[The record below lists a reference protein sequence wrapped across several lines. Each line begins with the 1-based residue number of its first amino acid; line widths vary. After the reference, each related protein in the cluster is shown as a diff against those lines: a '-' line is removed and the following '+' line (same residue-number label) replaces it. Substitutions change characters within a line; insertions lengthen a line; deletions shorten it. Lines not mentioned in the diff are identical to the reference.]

1 MVLKRMHSLVFN
13 IELKCYQE
21 LGLIHPGTFLL
32 AVDDPRPNIGSGSA
46 VLNAL
51 LCVSEHLA
59 ARSGSTVKRI
69 YHLVHIGGDD

>member
-1 MVLKRMHSLVFN
+1 MWCSVLLTTICMFTFCVCQFL
-13 IELKCYQE
+13 ELDYFQK
-21 LGLIHPGTFLL
+21 LDLISPDTFLL

-59 ARSGSTVKRI
+59 AHSGYSVCI
-69 YHLVHIGGDD
+69 